1 MNESTSNIPNP
12 GSKKA
17 LVWLTIVLVAL
28 AVLVL
33 IFQYG
38 SFSSQ
43 WLWNLSNEG
52 SWLLP
57 LVAVAA
63 LLDSINPCAFSIL
76 LLTIAI
82 LFSLGKLREK
92 VLLIGFS
99 YIFGLFLVYMLIG
112 LGLLQ
117 ALHIFN
123 VPHFMGKLGAG
134 ILIIFGLLS
143 VIGEVFPSFP
153 IRLRIPHAA
162 HTKISELLSKLS
174 LPVAFILGGLVGLCE
189 FPCTGGPYLM
199 VIGLL
204 HDTSTYFR
212 GFGYLVFYNLIF
224 ILPLVI
230 ILFIASNRGLL
241 DRVKVWQKK
250 ERVKMRLG
258 GGILMIILGLL
269 FFLI

>member
-123 VPHFMGKLGAG
+123 VPHFMGKLGAVF
-134 ILIIFGLLS
+134 LIAL
-143 VIGEVFPSFP
+143 
-153 IRLRIPHAA
+153 
-162 HTKISELLSKLS
+162 
-174 LPVAFILGGLVGLCE
+174 
-189 FPCTGGPYLM
+189 
-199 VIGLL
+199 GLL
-204 HDTSTYFR
+204 HPPQE
-212 GFGYLVFYNLIF
+212 N
-224 ILPLVI
+224 
-230 ILFIASNRGLL
+230 
-241 DRVKVWQKK
+241 
-250 ERVKMRLG
+250 
-258 GGILMIILGLL
+258 
-269 FFLI
+269 FFQISLYP